1 MPRLH
6 NAQAG
11 NGVTTGLKLQMR
23 PSRPPDAGQVV
34 GKTAP
39 QTAPPLIEAQSTA
52 GAIANG
58 ASRYISRDGGI

>member
-1 MPRLH
+1 LGPRQPDPGKPGQFPEPLLERFL
-6 NAQAG
+6 NLVELPLLGGEAG
-11 NGVTTGLKLQMR
+11 
-23 PSRPPDAGQVV
+23 GQVV

-58 ASRYISRDGGI
+58 ASR